1 LKNRLTFD
9 LAKTIQDLDALAER
23 LVHIYLAESMAVEWL
38 VFLAEEEITAQFT
51 QLKLPSLDSTESRSE
66 DAEAHQQQTL
76 KQEATRTLF
85 RGNTL
90 LTKSLMKFME
100 KVGRDYLEETL
111 GPYLRYVVATSAV
124 ESCEVNIALLGMA
137 NLRSIPRI

>member
-1 LKNRLTFD
+1 MKNRVTFD
-9 LAKTIQDLDALAER
+9 LAKTITDLDALADR
-23 LVHIYLAESMAVEWL
+23 LVHIYLADNMAVEWL
-38 VFLAEEEITAQFT
+38 IFLAEEEITAQFT
-51 QLKLPSLDSTESRSE
+51 QLKMPSTDSTESRSE

-124 ESCEVNIALLGMA
+124 ESCEV
-137 NLRSIPRI
+137 IPSKIWLMIG

>member
-1 LKNRLTFD
+1 LTFD
-9 LAKTIQDLDALAER
+9 LAKTIQDLDVLADR
-23 LVHIYLAESMAVEWL
+23 LVHIYLADNMAVEWL
-38 VFLAEEEITAQFT
+38 IFLAEEEITAQFT
-51 QLKLPSLDSTESRSE
+51 QLKSPTTDSTESRSE

-111 GPYLRYVVATSAV
+111 GPYLRYVVATSVV
-124 ESCEVNIALLGMA
+124 ESCEV
-137 NLRSIPRI
+137 IPSRM